1 MQGVTI
7 LATHQYPSRLT
18 EKATNGR
25 GTKFDSKS
33 FLFVSVVDV
42 TTFGCSASSG
52 PIADHN
58 TGFARPDSTTT
69 QWRVILL
76 EYIIVVIFE
85 TKRIN
90 FDNLICETVGYLLAL
105 LISWDAI
112 VTFTFWVYLTHWL
125 TDSLS
130 QTRSVSI
137 VFQWNEY
144 RICRYH
150 VTYHPQIKYQN

>member
-1 MQGVTI
+1 MEQHDLSNSIKGDSLYWVYTFSVAAIPCEDQKLMQGVTI

-69 QWRVILL
+69 Q
-76 EYIIVVIFE
+76 
-85 TKRIN
+85 
-90 FDNLICETVGYLLAL
+90 
-105 LISWDAI
+105 
-112 VTFTFWVYLTHWL
+112 
-125 TDSLS
+125 
-130 QTRSVSI
+130 
-137 VFQWNEY
+137 
-144 RICRYH
+144 
-150 VTYHPQIKYQN
+150 